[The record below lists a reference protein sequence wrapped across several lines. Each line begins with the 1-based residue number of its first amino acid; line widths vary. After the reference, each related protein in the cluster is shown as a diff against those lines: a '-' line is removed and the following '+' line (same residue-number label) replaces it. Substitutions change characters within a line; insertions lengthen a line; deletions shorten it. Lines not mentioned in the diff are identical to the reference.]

1 MNNMSLDHTR
11 KYMMIDGHQI
21 ELSFATEPNT
31 ELFARISSI
40 LLDSNPHICNNEKSS
55 LKSGKRK
62 CDKNGG

>member
-1 MNNMSLDHTR
+1 MNNISQDHTK

-21 ELSFATEPNT
+21 ELSFAPEPNT

-40 LLDSNPHICNNEKSS
+40 LLDSNPHICNNEKSA
-55 LKSGKRK
+55 LKSDKRK

>member
-1 MNNMSLDHTR
+1 MNNMCLDHTK

-40 LLDSNPHICNNEKSS
+40 LLDSNPHICNNGQSS

-62 CDKNGG
+62 CDKNG